1 MILENELSYFLELFL
16 QYWLVP
22 SDYVVADGLEEF
34 ILETRVM
41 DELYKP
47 SNQKESLVRH
57 RNHGH
62 SRLKGLPEP
71 SLASWKHP
79 NKAVVQLCLS
89 WFSDDCLVN
98 RSQHREDGDWD

>member
-47 SNQKESLVRH
+47 SNQKRIFGVTQKPCPFKAEGTARAQPCFMETSKQGNGTAVSVLVFR
-57 RNHGH
+57 
-62 SRLKGLPEP
+62 
-71 SLASWKHP
+71 
-79 NKAVVQLCLS
+79 
-89 WFSDDCLVN
+89 
-98 RSQHREDGDWD
+98 

>member
-47 SNQKESLVRH
+47 SNQKRIFGATQKPSPFKAE
-57 RNHGH
+57 
-62 SRLKGLPEP
+62 GLPEP

-79 NKAVVQLCLS
+79 NKAMVQLCLS
-89 WFSDDCLVN
+89 WFSDDCLAN
-98 RSQHREDGDWD
+98 S